1 MTWTPPARRIAV
13 LITQLRAA
21 GCVFAEDE
29 AALLV
34 EAADD
39 AAHLDALTARRV
51 RGEPLEHLLGWVQ
64 FAGRRLPVRPGVFV
78 PRRRSELLVR
88 EAVASGGRLIVDL
101 CCGGGAIGV
110 SVAAALPDSTLWC
123 CDLDPAAVD
132 CATEAI
138 RQVGVSGRALVG
150 DLDAPLPADLAGRV
164 DLLTAN
170 APYVPRE
177 RIRMMPPEARDHEPL
192 LALDGGTDGL
202 DLHRRIAAVAPR
214 WLRRGG
220 HVLIE
225 TSPQQAPDTASA
237 CAAAGLDPRISS
249 DPDLGAT
256 IVVARMPPH

>member
-1 MTWTPPARRIAV
+1 MTWTPSPPRIDI

-39 AAHLDALTARRV
+39 AEHLDALAARRV
-51 RGEPLEHLLGWVQ
+51 AGEPLEHLLGWVE

-88 EAVASGGRLIVDL
+88 EAVAAGGRIIVDM
-101 CCGGGAIGV
+101 CCGAGAIGV

-132 CATEAI
+132 CAAEAI
-138 RQVGVSGRALVG
+138 RQVGVNGRALVG
-150 DLDAPLPADLAGRV
+150 DLDAPLPGDLAGRV

-170 APYVPRE
+170 APYVPRA
-177 RIRMMPPEARDHEPL
+177 RIGMMPPEARDHEPL
-192 LALDGGTDGL
+192 LALDGGADGL
-202 DLHRRIAAVAPR
+202 DLHRRIAATAPR
-214 WLRRGG
+214 WLRPGG
-220 HVLIE
+220 HLLIE
-225 TSPQQAPDTASA
+225 TSDEQAEHTGSA
-237 CAAAGLDPRISS
+237 CAAAGLDPRIVS
-249 DPDLGAT
+249 DPELGAT
-256 IVVARMPPH
+256 VVVAQRH